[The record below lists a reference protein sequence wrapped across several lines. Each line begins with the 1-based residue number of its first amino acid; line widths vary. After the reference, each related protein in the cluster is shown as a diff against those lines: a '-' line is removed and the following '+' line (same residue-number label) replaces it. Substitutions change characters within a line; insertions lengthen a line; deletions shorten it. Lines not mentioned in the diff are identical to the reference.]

1 MMQITAEYR
10 KINLLLL
17 FLLIGFILRLNNLSG
32 RSLWTDEFFTLFQS
46 SGHGTDIKVFLD
58 GISRKQAPSLL
69 KAGEFKTFLRF
80 DHHKSI
86 KDVNN
91 SLFNTD
97 THPPLY
103 FWITYFWRKLFGDSV
118 LALRFF
124 SVLMGTLS
132 IYLAYRV
139 AWYLFDED
147 AAKFCALF
155 VAISAF
161 SVRYSQEA
169 RAYSLV
175 MALGL
180 LTWLFIL
187 RLENYHNNLDA
198 FSFAV
203 FNALG
208 FYTHYFYVFISV
220 AQFAYFTASH
230 RRDTAMLGKFYL
242 AFLSSLLLFSPW
254 FIPLI
259 LKGYNFYLAEWV
271 FGYPGLANKI
281 YYLFSGIA
289 QYIWIFD
296 IYAMLLSIALFI
308 GFLLFILL
316 VTYVI
321 KGMTARYP
329 KQFLFCLVMFIVP
342 LLGMFFIDVLQHGAL
357 LKQERFWIFP
367 FLGFIPLAG
376 CALNYGFLKVRIAAI
391 IIILLMFVSSLRAS
405 TTQFGP
411 APKDASLWINQES
424 AGRQSAVI
432 VYNIRSAVFS
442 QAYYLDDNIYLIP
455 VLDAEHLKSAV
466 KSASN
471 QVDKIFIVRHYHSS
485 DSSLMN
491 QPFMETDNIGPEF
504 KFKTKIHKN
513 HISVSEFV
521 K

>member
-1 MMQITAEYR
+1 MRIAKKYP

-17 FLLIGFILRLNNLSG
+17 FLAIGFILRLNNLSG

-58 GISRKQAPSLL
+58 RISRKQDPALL

-80 DHHKSI
+80 DSHKRF

-91 SLFNTD
+91 SLLDTD

-103 FWITYFWRKLFGDSV
+103 FWIMHFWRKLFGDSV

-124 SVLMGTLS
+124 SVLMGTLCVF
-132 IYLAYRV
+132 LAYRV
-139 AWYLFDED
+139 GWYLFNED

-155 VAISAF
+155 VSISAF
-161 SVRYSQEA
+161 SIRYSQEA

-175 MALGL
+175 AALGL

-187 RLENYHNNLDA
+187 RMENYHNNLDA

-203 FNALG
+203 FNSLG

-242 AFLSSLLLFSPW
+242 AFLSSLLFFSPW

-281 YYLFSGIA
+281 YYLFSGIT

-296 IYAMLLSIALFI
+296 IYTMLLGIALFI
-308 GFLLFILL
+308 GFLLFIFL

-321 KGMTARYP
+321 KDMTARYP
-329 KQFLFCLVMFIVP
+329 KQFLFCLIMFIVP
-342 LLGMFFIDVLQHGAL
+342 LLGMFFIDVIQHGAL

-376 CALNYGFLKVRIAAI
+376 YALNYGFSKVRIATI
-391 IIILLMFVSSLRAS
+391 IIILLMFSSSVRAG

-432 VYNIRSAVFS
+432 VYNIRSAVFA

-455 VLDAEHLKSAV
+455 VLDAEQLKSAV
-466 KSASN
+466 RAASN
-471 QVDKIFIVRHYHSS
+471 HVDRIFIARHYHTS

-491 QPFMETDNIGPEF
+491 QPFMETDDIGPEF
-504 KFKTKIHKN
+504 KFKTRIYKN
-513 HISVSEFV
+513 CISISEFV